1 MTPSDFSNSQIA
13 LACWRAA
20 KTELHQVM
28 LSVCM
33 VLKNRAD
40 AGWYDSDL
48 YENAVHW
55 LAENP
60 GEFPD
65 TRDPQ
70 FLQLLSKLDAIT
82 SGLVPD
88 KTGGALWFY
97 PKNSLDV
104 DSLPAGYSITTTI
117 GNMVFIR

>member
-1 MTPSDFSNSQIA
+1 MTASEYTKGQIA

-20 KTELHQVM
+20 KTELHSAM

-33 VLKNRAD
+33 VFQNRVKN
-40 AGWYDSDL
+40 GWFEGSL
-48 YENAVHW
+48 YLNAVHW

-65 TRDPQ
+65 ERDPQ
-70 FLQLLSKLDAIT
+70 FLQLLTKMDAVI
-82 SGLVPD
+82 LELIPD

-97 PKNSLDV
+97 PKTEEEV
-104 DSLPAGYSITTTI
+104 RLPDGYSITTTI
-117 GNMVFIR
+117 GGITFVR